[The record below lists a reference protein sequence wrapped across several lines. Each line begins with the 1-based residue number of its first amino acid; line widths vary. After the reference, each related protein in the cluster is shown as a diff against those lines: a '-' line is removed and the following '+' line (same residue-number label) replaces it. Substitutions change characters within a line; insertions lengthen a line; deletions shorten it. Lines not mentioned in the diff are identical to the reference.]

1 MAVSLDTAMNIKTS
15 SEYYT
20 KIEKSLKY
28 LSKNFNNN
36 PSLKE
41 IAKFSNLSE
50 YHFQR
55 LFTKWVG
62 ISPKRFMQFLS
73 KERAREILLES
84 ESILDA
90 SNAMGFSSQ
99 SRLYDLLVS
108 CEAVTPGEVKKHG
121 EGLEIQ
127 YGIHHT
133 PFGKCLLGLTDR
145 GICHLSFL
153 TINNENLIETFM
165 ARWKNAN
172 FIENKEQTTKIV
184 NNIFNANDIRS
195 KKPLQLLLRG
205 TNFQIKV
212 WEALLKI
219 PIGYLTSY
227 EKVANLIGNPRSTRA
242 VANAVA
248 NNPIAY
254 IIPCHR
260 VIRKIGTMHNYRW
273 GAERKIAMIGWEASK
288 SGYQNILK

>member
-1 MAVSLDTAMNIKTS
+1 MAVSLGTAMNIKTS
-15 SEYYT
+15 FEYYT
-20 KIEKSLKY
+20 KIEKSLNY

-41 IAKFSNLSE
+41 IAKSSNLSE

-62 ISPKRFMQFLS
+62 ISPKRFIQFLS
-73 KERAREILLES
+73 KERAKQILLKS
-84 ESILDA
+84 ESVLDA
-90 SNAMGFSSQ
+90 SNSMGFSSQ

-108 CEAVTPGEVKKHG
+108 CEAVTPGEVKKYG
-121 EGLEIQ
+121 EGLEIK

-133 PFGKCLLGLTDR
+133 PFGECLLGVTDR

-153 TINNENLIETFM
+153 TINKKNLIETFI
-165 ARWKNAN
+165 ARWKNAH
-172 FIENKEQTTKIV
+172 FIENKEKTEKIV
-184 NNIFNANDIRS
+184 NHIFHTNITKSQQPI
-195 KKPLQLLLRG
+195 QLLLRG

-227 EKVANLIGNPRSTRA
+227 EKVANLIGNPKSTRA

-260 VIRKIGTMHNYRW
+260 VIRKIGTIHNYRW

-288 SGYQNILK
+288 FENQNI